1 LGRQHPGEQLA
12 QAHLPILGVFGPD
25 RDELNLEIRR
35 IAPHAHA
42 VPEAENTESV
52 EPAQVELCRA
62 RPRSLG
68 RVLQDIGAQAL
79 VTITGRTVDRLEC
92 RPG

>member
-12 QAHLPILGVFGPD
+12 QANLPILCVFGAG

-42 VPEAENTESV
+42 VSEAEDTESV
-52 EPAQVELCRA
+52 EPAQVELRRA
-62 RPRSLG
+62 RPRPLG
-68 RVLQDIGAQAL
+68 RVQQDIGAQSL
-79 VTITGRTVDRLEC
+79 VAIPGRTVDRLEC